1 MQRQLEPVRLAS
13 ISSVPGARR
22 GHAIVLGDREAFN
35 KPQLIR
41 QIIEARRLRGEIF
54 GAELFADP
62 AWDLLLELYLAH
74 LEQRRLSVSA
84 LFKAGGQPATTNL
97 RWLAKLERDGL
108 AERVNDKLDARR
120 IWVSLS
126 PKGVD
131 AMKRYFDEA
140 AITTD

>member
-1 MQRQLEPVRLAS
+1 MPTQLFQITDYVQKNGAQRVRA
-13 ISSVPGARR
+13 VRAAMAARELR
-22 GHAIVLGDREAFN
+22 GHYFDPDF
-35 KPQLIR
+35 
-41 QIIEARRLRGEIF
+41 
-54 GAELFADP
+54 FADP

-97 RWLAKLERDGL
+97 RWLAKLEQDAL

>member
-1 MQRQLEPVRLAS
+1 MPTQLFQITDYVQKNGAQRVRA
-13 ISSVPGARR
+13 VRAAMAARELR
-22 GHAIVLGDREAFN
+22 GHYIDPDF
-35 KPQLIR
+35 
-41 QIIEARRLRGEIF
+41 
-54 GAELFADP
+54 FADP

-97 RWLAKLERDGL
+97 RWLAKLEQDAL

-131 AMKRYFDEA
+131 AMRGYFDEA

>member
-1 MQRQLEPVRLAS
+1 MPTQLFQITDYVQKNGAQRVRA
-13 ISSVPGARR
+13 VRAAMAAR
-22 GHAIVLGDREAFN
+22 E
-35 KPQLIR
+35 
-41 QIIEARRLRGEIF
+41 LRGDYF
-54 GAELFADP
+54 DPDFFADP

-97 RWLAKLERDGL
+97 RWLAKLEQDAL

-131 AMKRYFDEA
+131 AMRRYFEEA